1 MVKKKV
7 LKKKMHK
14 GCESKKCGNNSTS
27 GGIYGLGMVGALVYY
42 VATATSF
49 GNGFVGVLKALV
61 WPAFVIYEL
70 MKFLG
75 M

>member
-7 LKKKMHK
+7 MKKKM
-14 GCESKKCGNNSTS
+14 EKCCDGKMQCGGS
-27 GGIYGLGMVGALVYY
+27 GGIYGLGFIGALVYY
-42 VATATSF
+42 IATATGF
-49 GNGFVGVLKALV
+49 LNGFVGVLKALV